1 MTETSYTLGPDD
13 KSVQVMI
20 GTPDTL
26 IWGDLITKAQVRMSV
41 YLNTLAEEFVTVH
54 DAKILFLCC
63 ADKNAPEVRQSIH
76 VKQEEILVFYAIA
89 DREPLPEETE
99 TRRYEKAELIAGA
112 YQVEGNLLKSPYATL
127 QNTLLLTK
135 SHYLPVYE
143 ATLRH
148 MGKPWL
154 GFFSSSLIH
163 VRQDRLIVTGGR
175 EPSAV
180 PDLTGR

>member
-1 MTETSYTLGPDD
+1 
-13 KSVQVMI
+13 MI
-20 GTPDTL
+20 GTPDAL
-26 IWGDLITKAQVRMSV
+26 IWGDLVTKEQVRMSI

-63 ADKNAPEVRQSIH
+63 TEKNAPEVRESVH
-76 VKQEEILVFYAIA
+76 VKQEEIQVFYAIG

-99 TRRYEKAELIAGA
+99 TRRYESAELIAGA
-112 YQVEGNLLKSPYATL
+112 YQVEGKLLKSPYSTL

-135 SHYLPVYE
+135 ATYMQVYE

-148 MGKPWL
+148 LGKPWL
-154 GFFSSSLIH
+154 GFFSSSLVH

-175 EPSAV
+175 
-180 PDLTGR
+180 